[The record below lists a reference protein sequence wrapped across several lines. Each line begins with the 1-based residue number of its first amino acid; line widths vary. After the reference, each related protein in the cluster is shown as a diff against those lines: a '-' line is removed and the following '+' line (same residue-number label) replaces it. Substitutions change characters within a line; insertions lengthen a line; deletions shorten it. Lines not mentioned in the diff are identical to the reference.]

1 MSMVYYSST
10 RLGQQAQRGDWK
22 MLFFSSHIMQRS
34 YSITI
39 IHHTSFSAISTYSR
53 ALIVFKGPWSWLLF
67 QPMMMILR
75 FSTRSEA
82 SLEPSSSSTCIIW
95 PFTWK
100 RGWSS
105 GRRRRRVDVG
115 TLSFHVIIL
124 LFFWWNHHLSARPR
138 FKDPPHF
145 MILHTVWWLLYSS
158 TKCRGCKGWGWG
170 ILGVWKGYYYLLSK
184 LKKR

>member
-1 MSMVYYSST
+1 MWLMSMVYYSST

-100 RGWSS
+100 RG
-105 GRRRRRVDVG
+105 RRRVVDPAPWNS
-115 TLSFHVIIL
+115 LFSRDYPPL
-124 LFFWWNHHLSARPR
+124 LLVESPPFSTTEIQGSASLY
-138 FKDPPHF
+138 D
-145 MILHTVWWLLYSS
+145 LLLCA
-158 TKCRGCKGWGWG
+158 K
-170 ILGVWKGYYYLLSK
+170 
-184 LKKR
+184 

>member
-100 RGWSS
+100 RGWGVKLWKKKKKKSGCVCWNSLFSRDYPPLLLVESPPFSTTKIQGSASLYDSS
-105 GRRRRRVDVG
+105 SLCVLC
-115 TLSFHVIIL
+115 TMWLIHWLAL
-124 LFFWWNHHLSARPR
+124 LKVNER
-138 FKDPPHF
+138 
-145 MILHTVWWLLYSS
+145 M
-158 TKCRGCKGWGWG
+158 G
-170 ILGVWKGYYYLLSK
+170 LG
-184 LKKR
+184 

>member
-1 MSMVYYSST
+1 MWLMSMVYYSST

-100 RGWSS
+100 RGWGVKLWKKKKSGCVCWNSLFSRDYPPLLLVESPPFSTTKIQGSASLYDSS
-105 GRRRRRVDVG
+105 SLCVLC
-115 TLSFHVIIL
+115 TMWLIHWLAL
-124 LFFWWNHHLSARPR
+124 LKVNER
-138 FKDPPHF
+138 
-145 MILHTVWWLLYSS
+145 M
-158 TKCRGCKGWGWG
+158 G
-170 ILGVWKGYYYLLSK
+170 LG
-184 LKKR
+184 